1 MKHTIIFFTTC
12 LLLLSGC
19 RGKEKPIASSTI
31 AVSIEPIRF
40 LTEQIAGDR
49 FQVFALVP
57 KGSSPE
63 NYEPTPQQIMA
74 LADSKAFFLTGKL
87 SFEKTQISRL
97 QKNATELLT
106 YDLSDSIRWIKNP
119 DKSDDPHIWMS
130 PKNAQIMARN
140 ICRYLCELD
149 SAGTTTYQQ
158 NLKHLQARIDSADNV
173 IRKRLAPLQNRTFF
187 ILHPALAYFAHDYGL
202 RQLCVN
208 EGDKEP
214 SPGKIQQLIKQG
226 NDEKVRVF
234 FVQEEFSDHTAKLI
248 SNETKTHIIRI
259 NPLAYDWL
267 SEVCRTAQM
276 LLQ

>member
-1 MKHTIIFFTTC
+1 MKHTIFLFITC
-12 LLLLSGC
+12 LLLLTGC
-19 RGKEKPIASSTI
+19 HGKHKPLASSTI

-63 NYEPTPQQIMA
+63 NYEPTPQQIMD
-74 LADSKAFFLTGKL
+74 LADSKAFFLTGGL
-87 SFEKTQISRL
+87 NFEKTQISRL
-97 QKNATELLT
+97 QKNAPELRT
-106 YDLSDSIRWIKNP
+106 YNLSDSIQWIKNP
-119 DKSDDPHIWMS
+119 DKSNDPHIWMS
-130 PKNAQIMARN
+130 PRNARIIAHN
-140 ICRYLCELD
+140 ICKYLCELD
-149 SAGTTTYQQ
+149 SAETSTYQQ
-158 NLKHLQARIDSADNV
+158 NLERLQTRIDSADNV

-187 ILHPALAYFAHDYGL
+187 ILHPALTYFAHDYGL

-214 SPGKIQQLIKQG
+214 SPGRIQQLIRQG
-226 NDEKVRVF
+226 KGQKVRIF
-234 FVQEEFSDHTAKLI
+234 FVQEEFSDHAAKLI
-248 SNETKTHIIRI
+248 SSETETHIIRI

-267 SEVCRTAQM
+267 SEVCRTAQL